1 MLMFSSQLLAIS
13 VTSNDI
19 SDIFNSTNIV
29 TDDAIP
35 KALNVM
41 WGYALNGSLY
51 KLSCGLG
58 MFAAVAGVGFWSLKF
73 YKALN
78 ESTLLPTVNE
88 IVWPLL
94 IVMLLAN
101 GGENMRMA
109 TYGMKNMIN
118 SMNNSVHRVVE
129 LDVSYQK
136 AYQALARAS
145 FDSFLMQSLYSSCE
159 ANIDQAK
166 LNECLTI
173 GQGLMNTRLNGRF
186 SSLSSAKP
194 ELNTA
199 FNNINAAQT
208 NDSNKKVA
216 KVKQT
221 TDKGPVAETIGTP
234 TNATSIFNATSLSN
248 GVNPQDAT
256 FQKNILALRK
266 AFLYLLEVLMLV
278 LALVGPIFLGLSMFP
293 VGTKPLVSW
302 GALFLATGF
311 CKICYTLIAGLSAV
325 AMVLSENIDM
335 SIFAIIVGGL
345 APILSVTMSSI
356 LSSSLSSA
364 VNSIAYPAKEYGVNA
379 GLTAGAPP
387 GQPQS
392 SIQTMNDRESVK
404 SGGK

>member
-1 MLMFSSQLLAIS
+1 MLMFSSELLAIS
-13 VTSNDI
+13 LNSNDI
-19 SDIFNSTNIV
+19 SDIFNSTTIV

-109 TYGMKNMIN
+109 TYGVKNMIN
-118 SMNNSVHRVVE
+118 NMNNSVHRVVE

-186 SSLSSAKP
+186 SSLGSAKP

-199 FNNINAAQT
+199 FNNINATQT
-208 NDSNKKVA
+208 NQSNQKVNKA
-216 KVKQT
+216 KEST
-221 TDKGPVAETIGTP
+221 NKGSVTETIGTP
-234 TNATSIFNATSLSN
+234 SNATSIFNATSLSN

-364 VNSIAYPAKEYGVNA
+364 VGAIAYPAKEYGVNA

-392 SIQTMNDRESVK
+392 DNKTSVMRG
-404 SGGK
+404 GGK